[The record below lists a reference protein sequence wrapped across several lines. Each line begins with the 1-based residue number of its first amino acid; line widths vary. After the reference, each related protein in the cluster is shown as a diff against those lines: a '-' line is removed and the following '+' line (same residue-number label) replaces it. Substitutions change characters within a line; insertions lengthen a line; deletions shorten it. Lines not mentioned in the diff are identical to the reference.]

1 MFAQFSVREQEQS
14 FVNKE
19 EGSMNQNTVMI
30 SYFIFYHHQ
39 MVILMWCAADGVHLS
54 VKGYWLWAKTVRTI
68 IDRDM
73 KHIAEKMAES
83 EGER

>member
-1 MFAQFSVREQEQS
+1 
-14 FVNKE
+14 
-19 EGSMNQNTVMI
+19 
-30 SYFIFYHHQ
+30 